1 MAGAVCGDTSFL
13 FSLYGRDV
21 HAARALAES
30 VRLGRPVTLTTLIE
44 YELLNAVRLAGF
56 RHKLPPSAVT
66 AMIAAFGADVE
77 SGRLV
82 IERSDL
88 GHIIAEAKRLSALHT
103 LAGGYRA
110 FDILH
115 VAAAVHFKA
124 DIFLTFDANQRTLA
138 EAAGLKVR
146 Q

>member
-1 MAGAVCGDTSFL
+1 MAVAVCCDTSFL
-13 FSLYGRDV
+13 FSLYGRGA

-30 VRLGRPVTLTTLIE
+30 VRLGQPITLTTLIE

-56 RHKLPPSAVT
+56 RHQLPPSGVT
-66 AMIAAFGADVE
+66 AMIAAFEADVA

-88 GHIIAEAKRLSALHT
+88 GHIVAEAKRLSALHT
-103 LAGGYRA
+103 MTGGYRA

-115 VAAAVHFKA
+115 VAAATHRKA
-124 DIFLTFDANQRTLA
+124 EIFLTFDANQRALA
-138 EAAGLKVR
+138 EAAGLKAR
-146 Q
+146 P